1 MRAARFH
8 TAHDIR
14 IEDVP
19 EPAISAP
26 DELLLEVALCGICGT
41 DLHEYTA
48 GPIVTPVDPH
58 PLTGATLPQILGHEF
73 SARVREVGP
82 AVRGARVGDRV
93 SVMPAI
99 VCGHCWACRHGKANL
114 CSNFAA
120 TGLSAATG
128 GLAPWAVVKD
138 YQVAVL
144 PAELTDEDG
153 ALVEPAAVAGY
164 GLERARVEGGD
175 TVLVTGAGPVGA
187 LSALY
192 ADAVGAGLVIIVE
205 PNPRRAA
212 RARALDVGPV
222 LDPSEDLDEAIA
234 ELTAGVGVDVVAE
247 CSGTSAGLGL
257 AVRTTRPAGR
267 IVQTGLHTRPA
278 TLDAMLLAQK
288 DLDLYGSWC
297 FRTTDWPRI
306 IRMIARGSYP
316 VRKVLTSVVALDDV
330 VTQGFDALV
339 DPAGDQLKV
348 LVRPGDGA
356 PERLSEAASARP
368 PAGGAPAGTAV
379 EERTSV

>member
-19 EPAISAP
+19 EPTITAP

-41 DLHEYTA
+41 DLHEYTS

-73 SARVREVGP
+73 SARVVEVGP

-128 GLAPWAVVKD
+128 GLALVGGGEGLPGRRPPRRAVRRGR
-138 YQVAVL
+138 
-144 PAELTDEDG
+144 G
-153 ALVEPAAVAGY
+153 AGRAGR
-164 GLERARVEGGD
+164 GGRVRPG
-175 TVLVTGAGPVGA
+175 TGAGRGRRHRADHRRRTGRGA
-187 LSALY
+187 ERALRRC
-192 ADAVGAGLVIIVE
+192 GG
-205 PNPRRAA
+205 RRAWSSSSN
-212 RARALDVGPV
+212 RTRSGP
-222 LDPSEDLDEAIA
+222 PGRGRWTSGRCWTRRTTSTTAIA
-234 ELTAGVGVDVVAE
+234 ELTGGVGVDVVAE
-247 CSGTSAGLGL
+247 CSGTTAGLGL
-257 AVRTTRPAGR
+257 AVRATRPAGR

-278 TLDAMLLAQK
+278 TLDAMLLAAE
-288 DLDLYGSWC
+288 G
-297 FRTTDWPRI
+297 PRPL
-306 IRMIARGSYP
+306 RQL
-316 VRKVLTSVVALDDV
+316 VLPHHRLAPHHPDD
-330 VTQGFDALV
+330 
-339 DPAGDQLKV
+339 
-348 LVRPGDGA
+348 RPGQLPGA
-356 PERLSEAASARP
+356 QGPHLRRRSRRRGDPGLRRP
-368 PAGGAPAGTAV
+368 RRPG
-379 EERTSV
+379 R